1 MAQYQKKFKGD
12 YNKFTEYIEYEVQ
25 QRSFTSSFEGK
36 MISSMADVKCTVL
49 VFERYSYLGKNRVS
63 LNVTILG
70 HGDEIEVMA
79 ITAGGSQAVLF
90 KVNTWGEENYLS
102 YFEFVVNQYLQKN
115 P

>member
-1 MAQYQKKFKGD
+1 
-12 YNKFTEYIEYEVQ
+12 
-25 QRSFTSSFEGK
+25 
-36 MISSMADVKCTVL
+36 MITSMADVKCTVL

-70 HGDEIEVMA
+70 HSDEIEVMA

>member
-1 MAQYQKKFKGD
+1 
-12 YNKFTEYIEYEVQ
+12 
-25 QRSFTSSFEGK
+25 
-36 MISSMADVKCTVL
+36 MITSMADVKCTVL

>member
-1 MAQYQKKFKGD
+1 
-12 YNKFTEYIEYEVQ
+12 
-25 QRSFTSSFEGK
+25 
-36 MISSMADVKCTVL
+36 MITSMADVKCTIL

-70 HGDEIEVMA
+70 HGDEIEVIA
-79 ITAGGSQAVLF
+79 TTAGGSQAVLF